1 MSKVVADTYRHSGAS
16 SDAITL
22 DSSGNVTVN
31 GNLTVSGSQTIAG
44 SQTVSVADGCIFT
57 NNQTISNA
65 YTFPATKNGLS
76 AGPVTLSA
84 TVTIPSGAT
93 WSVV

>member
-22 DSSGNVTVN
+22 DSSGNVTIN
-31 GNLTVSGSQTIAG
+31 GNLTVSG
-44 SQTVSVADGCIFT
+44 SQTVSVADGCIMT

-76 AGPVTLSA
+76 AGHITLSA

-93 WSVV
+93 WSIV

>member
-22 DSSGNVTVN
+22 DRSGNCTIN
-31 GNLTVSGSQTIAG
+31 GNLSVSGSHIVT
-44 SQTVSVADGCIFT
+44 VADGCMLQ

-65 YTFPATKNGLS
+65 YTLATGKNFLS
-76 AGPVTLSA
+76 AGPITLSA
-84 TVTIPSGAT
+84 TVTIPSGGN
-93 WSVV
+93 WSIV